1 MKRFLCGSMVLGL
14 LFGMAGQG
22 EAQPTYTFTTLDV
35 PGAYI
40 LDPAYAAGINASS
53 QIVGSYYDVDS
64 FQGFLLDNSSS
75 TALQV
80 PGSNDTFA
88 TGCHFHWIVAP

>member
-22 EAQPTYTFTTLDV
+22 KGQPTYAFTALDV

-40 LDPAYAAGINASS
+40 LDSVYAGAGINAS
-53 QIVGSYYDVDS
+53 GRP
-64 FQGFLLDNSSS
+64 GCLDGIRP
-75 TALQV
+75 ALR
-80 PGSNDTFA
+80 A
-88 TGCHFHWIVAP
+88 